1 MAKTENPLIGPI
13 ITGPPKEIRA
23 RILHIKHRL
32 QAYPGQNSIHLDLF
46 DQLDLGQLKR
56 VHEGFSSI
64 LNHGGGFLC
73 GRNRKDLTLYYSTDG
88 ELPTCKKCRKMMA
101 TLLQRGFNIKVLSKE
116 DWDKAV
122 EELQQKRTDL
132 MKEVNKK
139 IKDEE

>member
-1 MAKTENPLIGPI
+1 
-13 ITGPPKEIRA
+13 
-23 RILHIKHRL
+23 
-32 QAYPGQNSIHLDLF
+32 
-46 DQLDLGQLKR
+46 
-56 VHEGFSSI
+56 
-64 LNHGGGFLC
+64 
-73 GRNRKDLTLYYSTDG
+73 
-88 ELPTCKKCRKMMA
+88 MMA